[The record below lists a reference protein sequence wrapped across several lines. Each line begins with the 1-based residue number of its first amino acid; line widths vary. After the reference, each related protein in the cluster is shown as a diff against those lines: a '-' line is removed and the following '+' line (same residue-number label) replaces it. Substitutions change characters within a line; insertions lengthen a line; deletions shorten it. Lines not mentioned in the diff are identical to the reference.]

1 VIPGDIPSSISG
13 ASQASIN
20 IFSLDVEPDFEFI
33 RMVVEKTGS
42 SCLFALDSG
51 EENALA

>member
-1 VIPGDIPSSISG
+1 MQAVLSKAP
-13 ASQASIN
+13 QASIN
-20 IFSLDVEPDFEFI
+20 IFSLEPEPDFEFI
-33 RMVVEKTGS
+33 RMDVEKTGS

>member
-1 VIPGDIPSSISG
+1 MQAVLSKAP
-13 ASQASIN
+13 QASIN
-20 IFSLDVEPDFEFI
+20 IFSLDPEPDFEFI
-33 RMVVEKTGS
+33 RMAVEKTGS